1 VKRASSILFLRRINM
16 AFVPPKETYSG
27 KVYSVSVGTGGKE
40 VAFGGENVLPFH
52 SFEGASPNRPVIAYE
67 IQDVPPADWPEEVQ
81 KPYKDVSNSPVEW
94 AKFCQDSL
102 GAKVIALRLAGTH
115 PDREDRSPE
124 DAAKSVKDV
133 IAAVGVPL
141 IILGS
146 NHTEKDA
153 SVLVAAAEAAKDMNC
168 IIGKA
173 QEANYK
179 TIAAA
184 AMANNHKLIAMS
196 ELDIN
201 LSKQLN
207 ILISQM
213 GFDKERIITD
223 PMCSAL
229 GYGLEYTYSV
239 MERIRL
245 AALAQNDVTMQQP
258 ILGDVGMYVWKVKET
273 QAGEKDVPQWG
284 SLTERSVSWEAV
296 TATALLIA
304 GAEILIMRHPKAIEA
319 VERVIEE
326 LI

>member
-1 VKRASSILFLRRINM
+1 M
-16 AFVPPKETYSG
+16 AFVPTKETYSG
-27 KVYSVSVGTGGKE
+27 KVYSVNIGTTPRA
-40 VAFGGENVLPFH
+40 VTFGGENVLPFH
-52 SFEGASPNRPVIAYE
+52 TFEGVSPNRPIIAYE
-67 IQDVPPADWPEEVQ
+67 IQDVPPTDWAEVVQ
-81 KPYKDVSNSPVEW
+81 KPYKDVSNNPVSW
-94 AKFCQDSL
+94 AKFCQDTL
-102 GAKVIALRLAGTH
+102 KARAIALRLMGTH
-115 PDREDRSPE
+115 PDRENRSPE
-124 DAAKSVKDV
+124 DASNIVRDV
-133 IAAVGVPL
+133 LSAIEIPL

-146 NHTEKDA
+146 NHAEKDA
-153 SVLVAAAEAAKDMNC
+153 TVLIAAAEAAKDRNC

-207 ILISQM
+207 ILITQM

-245 AALAQNDVTMQQP
+245 AALIQNDVTMQQP
-258 ILGDVGMYVWKVKET
+258 MLGDVGIFVWKVKET
-273 QAGEKDVPQWG
+273 QASETDVPQWG
-284 SLTERSVSWEAV
+284 SLEERAVAWEAV
-296 TATALLIA
+296 TAMALLIA
-304 GAEILIMRHPKAIEA
+304 GAELLIMRHPKAIEA
-319 VERVIEE
+319 VEKVIDE

>member
-1 VKRASSILFLRRINM
+1 M

-27 KVYSVSVGTGGKE
+27 KVYAVNIGTAPCE
-40 VAFGGENVLPFH
+40 VTFGGENVLPFH
-52 SFEGASPNRPVIAYE
+52 AFEGTTPNRPLIAYE
-67 IQDVPPADWPEEVQ
+67 VQDIPPTDWPESVQ
-81 KPYKDVSNSPVEW
+81 KPYRDVSNDPVSW
-94 AKFCQDSL
+94 AKFCQDTL
-102 GAKVIALRLAGTH
+102 KAKAIALRLIGTH
-115 PDREDRSPE
+115 PDRENRSPE
-124 DAAKSVKDV
+124 DAVKTVKDV
-133 IAAVGVPL
+133 LSAINVPL

-146 NHTEKDA
+146 NHAEKDA
-153 SVLVAAAEAAKDMNC
+153 SILVAVADAAKDKNC

-184 AMANNHKLIAMS
+184 AMANNLKMIALS

-207 ILISQM
+207 ILITQM
-213 GFDKERIITD
+213 GFDKERLITD

-245 AALAQNDVTMQQP
+245 AALAQNDATMQP
-258 ILGDVGMYVWKVKET
+258 PMLGDVGMYVWKIKET
-273 QAGEKDVPQWG
+273 QASEEDVPQWG
-284 SLTERSVSWEAV
+284 SVEERGITWEAV

-304 GAEILIMRHPKAIEA
+304 GTELLIMRHPKAVEA
-319 VERVIEE
+319 VEKVIEE

>member
-1 VKRASSILFLRRINM
+1 MV
-16 AFVPPKETYSG
+16 FVPPKETYSG
-27 KVYSVSVGTGGKE
+27 KVYSVSVGADIKAVT
-40 VAFGGENVLPFH
+40 FGGEKMLPFH
-52 SFEGASPNRPVIAYE
+52 TFEGLSPNRPVLAYE
-67 IQDVPPADWPEEVQ
+67 IQDVPPNDWPEELQ
-81 KPYKDVSNSPVEW
+81 KPYRDVSHDPVSW
-94 AKFCQDSL
+94 AKFCQDTL
-102 GAKVIALRLAGTH
+102 KARAIALRLIGTH
-115 PDREDRSPE
+115 PDRENRPPE
-124 DAAKSVKDV
+124 DAAKTVRDV
-133 IAAVGVPL
+133 LSGIDIPL

-146 NHTEKDA
+146 NHAEKDA
-153 SVLVAAAEAAKDMNC
+153 SVLIAAAEAAKDKNC

-179 TIAAA
+179 TVAAA

-207 ILISQM
+207 ILITQM

-245 AALAQNDVTMQQP
+245 AALTQNDATMQQP

-273 QAGEKDVPQWG
+273 QANEADVPQWG
-284 SLTERSVSWEAV
+284 SLEERGVAWEAV
-296 TATALLIA
+296 TAMALLIA
-304 GAEILIMRHPKAIEA
+304 GAELLIMRHPKAIEA
-319 VERVIEE
+319 VEKVIEE
-326 LI
+326 LVL

>member
-1 VKRASSILFLRRINM
+1 M
-16 AFVPPKETYSG
+16 AFTAPKETYSG
-27 KVYSVSVGTGGKE
+27 KVYPVTIGTGDKA
-40 VAFGGENVLPFH
+40 VTFGGETVLPFH
-52 SFEGASPNRPVIAYE
+52 SFEGETPNRPVIAIE
-67 IQDVPPADWPEEVQ
+67 IQDVPPTDWPENAK
-81 KPYKDVSNSPVEW
+81 KPYEAVSSDPVAW
-94 AKFCQDSL
+94 AKFCQDEL
-102 GAKVIALRLAGTH
+102 KAKVIALRLVGTH
-115 PDREDRSPE
+115 PDRENRSPE
-124 DAAKSVKDV
+124 DAAKTVKDV
-133 IAAVGVPL
+133 LAAVQVPL

-146 NHTEKDA
+146 NHAEKDTA
-153 SVLVAAAEAAKDMNC
+153 VLVAAAEAAKDRNC

-213 GFDKERIITD
+213 GFDKEKVITD

-245 AALAQNDVTMQQP
+245 AALTQNDMTMQQP

-273 QAGEKDVPQWG
+273 IASEADLPQWG
-284 SLTERSVSWEAV
+284 AAEERGIAWEAE
-296 TATALLIA
+296 TAGALLVA
-304 GAEILIMRHPKAIEA
+304 GAELLIMRHPKAIKA
-319 VERVIEE
+319 VETLIDE
-326 LI
+326 LV

>member
-1 VKRASSILFLRRINM
+1 MV
-16 AFVPPKETYSG
+16 FVPPKESYPG
-27 KVYSVSVGTGGKE
+27 KVYPVHIGTDQKS
-40 VAFGGENVLPFH
+40 VAFGGENVPPFH
-52 SFEGASPNRPVIAYE
+52 SFEGITPNKPVVAYE
-67 IQDVPPADWPEEVQ
+67 IQDVPPIDWPEEVQ
-81 KPYKDVSNSPVEW
+81 KPYKDVSNDPVLW
-94 AKFCQDSL
+94 AKFCQDIL
-102 GAKVIALRLAGTH
+102 KAKAIALRLVGTH
-115 PDREDRSPE
+115 PDRENRSPE
-124 DAAKSVKDV
+124 DAAKTVKDV
-133 IAAVGVPL
+133 LSSVDVPL

-146 NHTEKDA
+146 NHSEKDA
-153 SVLVAAAEAAKDMNC
+153 SVLVAVAEAAKDRNC
-168 IIGKA
+168 VIGKA

-207 ILISQM
+207 ILITQM
-213 GFDKERIITD
+213 GFEKERIITD

-273 QAGEKDVPQWG
+273 QANETDVPQWG
-284 SLTERSVSWEAV
+284 SLEERGVAWEAV

-304 GAEILIMRHPKAIEA
+304 GAELLIMRHPKAA
-319 VERVIEE
+319 DSVERMIEE
-326 LI
+326 LV

>member
-1 VKRASSILFLRRINM
+1 MPFA
-16 AFVPPKETYSG
+16 PPKETYSG
-27 KVYSVSVGTGGKE
+27 KVYSVTIGSEPKGVM
-40 VAFGGENVLPFH
+40 VGGENVLPFH
-52 SFEGASPNRPVIAYE
+52 TFEGSSPNRPVIAYE
-67 IQDVPPADWPEEVQ
+67 IQDVPPADWPADLQ
-81 KPYKDVSNSPVEW
+81 KPYKNVSNDPASW
-94 AKFCQDSL
+94 AKFCQDEL
-102 GAKVIALRLAGTH
+102 RAKAVALRLMGTH
-115 PDREDRSPE
+115 PDRENRSPE
-124 DAAKSVKDV
+124 DAAKTVKEVLSVTD
-133 IAAVGVPL
+133 IPL

-146 NHTEKDA
+146 NHAEKD
-153 SVLVAAAEAAKDMNC
+153 STVLIAAAEAAKDRNC

-207 ILISQM
+207 ILITQM

-245 AALAQNDVTMQQP
+245 AALTQNDATMQQP
-258 ILGDVGMYVWKVKET
+258 MLGDVGLYVWKVKEA
-273 QAGEKDVPQWG
+273 QASEADVPQWG
-284 SLTERSVSWEAV
+284 SLEERSIAWEAV
-296 TATALLIA
+296 TAVSLLVA
-304 GAEILIMRHPKAIEA
+304 GAEILIMRHPKAIES
-319 VERVIEE
+319 VEKVIEE

>member
-1 VKRASSILFLRRINM
+1 MSFT
-16 AFVPPKETYSG
+16 PTKETYSG
-27 KVYSVSVGTGGKE
+27 KVYSVTVGTGDSA
-40 VAFGGENVLPFH
+40 VTFGGENVLPFH
-52 SFEGASPNRPVIAYE
+52 SFEGTTPNRPLIAYE
-67 IQDVPPADWPEEVQ
+67 IQDVPPSDWPENVQ
-81 KPYKDVSNSPVEW
+81 KAFEGVSDDPVKW
-94 AKFCQDSL
+94 AKYCQDEL
-102 GAKVIALRLAGTH
+102 KAKAIALRLIGTH
-115 PDREDRSPE
+115 PDRENRSAD
-124 DAAKSVKDV
+124 DAAKTVKDV
-133 IAAVGVPL
+133 LAAINIPL

-146 NHTEKDA
+146 NHAEKD
-153 SVLVAAAEAAKDMNC
+153 SSILVAAAEAAKDRNC

-207 ILISQM
+207 ILITQM
-213 GFDKERIITD
+213 GFDKERVITD

-245 AALAQNDVTMQQP
+245 AALTQNDVTMQQP
-258 ILGDVGMYVWKVKET
+258 LMGDVGMYVWKVKET
-273 QAGEKDVPQWG
+273 TASEADLPQWG
-284 SLTERSVSWEAV
+284 DAEQRGIAWEAE
-296 TATALLIA
+296 TAAALLIS
-304 GAEILIMRHPKAIEA
+304 GAELLIMRHPKAVSTLEKL
-319 VERVIEE
+319 IEE